1 MTKGGL
7 LRRFAPRNDDENNA
21 PQLASCA
28 LVRAIR
34 LCAIGPGRDLPDGQ
48 ISAALVIFP
57 VQPHLQK
64 YFSFGVGQIT
74 STTPAVLSYKGA
86 LRNVINAGRDA
97 VDAGG
102 ASDEG
107 VCLRTAKSCGPD
119 ASTPAS
125 SLRRQLRR

>member
-64 YFSFGVGQIT
+64 YFAFGVGQIT
-74 STTPAVLSYKGA
+74 STTPAVLSQERGVAQRHQRGA
-86 LRNVINAGRDA
+86 GCGGR
-97 VDAGG
+97 G
-102 ASDEG
+102 
-107 VCLRTAKSCGPD
+107 
-119 ASTPAS
+119 
-125 SLRRQLRR
+125 RRF